1 MDHGQEGPAA
11 LSARRTVATLGFL
24 LSVATLAYVVQQ
36 LLQLV
41 SGPPPSVTVYA
52 LFAVLL
58 VVGLALLGLG
68 PFMGLIASVQLAR
81 GKRSATPLFVIA
93 FAATTVPV
101 FISLLNVNAGGK
113 GQGAFIAGCV
123 GIMAVYGLLA
133 LTARRMAKRG
143 ELR

>member
-1 MDHGQEGPAA
+1 M
-11 LSARRTVATLGFL
+11 
-24 LSVATLAYVVQQ
+24 
-36 LLQLV
+36 
-41 SGPPPSVTVYA
+41 
-52 LFAVLL
+52 
-58 VVGLALLGLG
+58 VGLALLALG
-68 PFMGLIASVQLAR
+68 PFLGLIASVQLAR
-81 GKRSATPLFVIA
+81 GRRSATPLFAIA

-113 GQGAFIAGCV
+113 GQGAFMAGCV